1 MLFSFS
7 PLALRNPVP
16 RHLNAALLTRSPL
29 LLAHSVGLLALS
41 FLSSSSLPYC
51 CQCGH
56 DLRNW
61 NVLFESS
68 AMQGRHIS
76 HSATLL
82 VECYELSNS
91 NSFLRQILTANI
103 IVLSLSLLLLLPGAG
118 RARRLLF
125 PTYLTAAGRGGI
137 EQQAGRLPG
146 LDPLL
151 ALLARCC
158 CPSLVESDRR
168 RRAQSVSYS
177 QCTLLFLVANWQMAS
192 PHQGRSKRMKLF
204 QWKKDSSHAEPFGVL
219 C

>member
-1 MLFSFS
+1 MQI
-7 PLALRNPVP
+7 ALHFRRDQDPGPVP
-16 RHLNAALLTRSPL
+16 
-29 LLAHSVGLLALS
+29 
-41 FLSSSSLPYC
+41 SSLPYC

-168 RRAQSVSYS
+168 RPPARPVSQLLPVYS
-177 QCTLLFLVANWQMAS
+177 PFFGGKLANGITAS
-192 PHQGRSKRMKLF
+192 G
-204 QWKKDSSHAEPFGVL
+204 AE
-219 C
+219 